1 MLARGPYKR
10 LGLVQLI
17 YQDMERGSLEIGL
30 MKDYGFLPY
39 SGRVHNQ
46 PAVVLLRTVSEVFGY
61 LNQVLNVNTAVTV
74 NVDSLV
80 PFGLIN

>member
-1 MLARGPYKR
+1 MLACGPYKR
-10 LGLVQLI
+10 LGLVRLI
-17 YQDMERGSLEIGL
+17 CQDTERVSLEIGL
-30 MKDYGFLPY
+30 MKDCGFLPY
-39 SGRVHNQ
+39 SGRAHSQ
-46 PAVVLLRTVSEVFGY
+46 PAVVLLRIISEVFGY